1 MDAIRYLDA
10 DTILDYLHNS
20 SETYLEGLIPQSYGF
35 PTETDRSVYVRLL
48 KVPVRD
54 KASEVYIPSSRLR
67 IGGGF
72 FVYRQIP
79 VSGNFSLN
87 VA

>member
-48 KVPVRD
+48 KVPEGL
-54 KASEVYIPSSRLR
+54 KHKSAAM
-67 IGGGF
+67 
-72 FVYRQIP
+72 
-79 VSGNFSLN
+79 
-87 VA
+87 VAGSNDCFLYFLAVLLPKCANGIE